1 MLLQLNFWNYYGTKA
16 MKKIKFPKIQTN
28 ASAIIT
34 KTKIIDINAIILK
47 TKDKTVK
54 CCGLEDQKKQL
65 SHLMPVLPGTGET
78 IRFISAKDGFSS
90 IAFIDFIGWAEGIV
104 NLYVSTFRIGVKQ
117 AEDIALLY
125 QRGRIKNA
133 MFVTGRMKNVQSERY
148 DYFNQVKGILNDCGF
163 WMADFSNH
171 SKVFLFET
179 EKGNKYVLET
189 SANLNENPQIE
200 MYILSNSA
208 EVFDFYQQ
216 FFTAVKNSGDLY
228 KN

>member
-1 MLLQLNFWNYYGTKA
+1 
-16 MKKIKFPKIQTN
+16 MKKIKFPKIQTKT
-28 ASAIIT
+28 SAIIT
-34 KTKIIDINAIILK
+34 KTKIIDINAIVLK
-47 TKDKTVK
+47 TKQKAVK
-54 CCGLEDQKKQL
+54 CCGLDEQKKQI
-65 SHLMPVLPGTGET
+65 SHLMPVLPGEGET
-78 IRFISAKDGFSS
+78 FRFISAKDGFSS
-90 IAFIDFIGWAEGIV
+90 IAFIDFIGWAEGIL

-117 AEDIALLY
+117 AEDIALLH

-148 DYFNQVKGILNDCGF
+148 DYYNQVKKILNDCGF

-179 EKGNKYVLET
+179 EKGNKYILET

-200 MYILSNSA
+200 MYVLSNSA

-216 FFTAVKNSGDLY
+216 FFTAVKNSGEEY
-228 KN
+228 KK